1 MEKQSWNELEVAPR
15 SAIMEAAKQFAGVF
29 AETTEFLAFEQA
41 FFNYRKDEQAQRALK
56 AFQQKQAELKP
67 LIALNA
73 VSEDDREE
81 LQRLQDDFNSLP
93 SVMQYYQAQID
104 LVALSQE
111 IGDRLSTAIGLDYA
125 SACRTSSC
133 CG

>member
-1 MEKQSWNELEVAPR
+1 MNDQAWNELEVAPR
-15 SAIMEAAKQFAGVF
+15 SAVMEAANYFATVF
-29 AETTEFLAFEQA
+29 AETPEFIAFERA

-73 VSEDDREE
+73 VSEEDRQI
-81 LQRLQDDFNSLP
+81 LQGLQDDFNTQP
-93 SVMQYYQAQID
+93 SVMAYYQTQID
-104 LVALSQE
+104 LIALSQE
-111 IGDRLSTAIGLDYA
+111 IGDRLSAAIGLDYA